1 VKKLGDIDYKRGD
14 TRPIR
19 LRIKDPETGSY
30 LDLTGSTFKM
40 VVDPEQ
46 SPADGTNNIASID
59 GVIDPDQVTNIGRV
73 SFTPTTTDT
82 DHVGTFYYEVQ
93 MIDTAGHVIT
103 LHKKPYKFKLSQD
116 IVK

>member
-1 VKKLGDIDYKRGD
+1 MKKLGDIDYKRGD

-40 VVDPEQ
+40 VIDPEQ
-46 SPADGTNNIASID
+46 APADGTNNIASID
-59 GVIDPDQVTNIGRV
+59 GVIDPDQVENIGRV
-73 SFTPTTTDT
+73 SFTPTITDT

-93 MIDTAGHVIT
+93 MIDASGHVVT
-103 LHKKPYKFKLSQD
+103 LHNKPYKFKLSQD